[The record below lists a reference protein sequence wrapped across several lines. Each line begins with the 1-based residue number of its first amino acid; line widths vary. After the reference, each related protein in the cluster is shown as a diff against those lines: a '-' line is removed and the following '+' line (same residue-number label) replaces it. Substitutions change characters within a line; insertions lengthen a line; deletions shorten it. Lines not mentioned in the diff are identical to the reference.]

1 MRFLMISQKSQESRR
16 SRGGGSP
23 ELLDLTGFPLS
34 RNDEIGIKTTFY
46 ELIKFCALN
55 LFVV

>member
-1 MRFLMISQKSQESRR
+1 MISQKSQESRR
-16 SRGGGSP
+16 SRGGGSS

-34 RNDEIGIKTTFY
+34 RNDGIGIKTTFY